1 MKGFVR
7 TVAVRAAAAA
17 AALTLALGAPV
28 ASHEDH
34 HHAPHHWESP
44 EIRAQLTGQTGILL
58 VAWVAAAAAGRLIA
72 RREKER
78 C

>member
-7 TVAVRAAAAA
+7 AVVVRAAAAA
-17 AALTLALGAPV
+17 AALTLTLGAPV

-44 EIRAQLTGQTGILL
+44 EIRVQLTGQTGILL

>member
-1 MKGFVR
+1 MKGFARRV
-7 TVAVRAAAAA
+7 THAAGAA
-17 AALTLALGAPV
+17 AALTLIFGAPA

-44 EIRAQLTGQTGILL
+44 EIRSQLTGQTGILL
-58 VAWVAAAAAGRLIA
+58 VGWVAATAAGRLIA